1 MNYKKNL
8 NHIKNKDISIAV
20 VGLGYVGLPLALRFI
35 KKKIKVFGFDV
46 DVNKINNLKSGKSYI
61 VDIKSNQLK
70 YFKKNNSRI
79 SNRMNIL
86 KNAQIIFICLPTP
99 LNKQNLPDMSYLQ
112 NFYKKMN
119 KIISNGQT
127 IILESTVYPGATS
140 NLIKNFDKKFIVGK
154 DIFIG
159 YSPERENP
167 GDKKFSYTTTPK
179 LISGKTKA
187 CLKIVEA
194 IYNLIVKKTYKVLD
208 IESAEMSKLLE
219 NTYRAVN
226 ISLINEIKIICEKL
240 NLNIYEI
247 INAASSKN
255 FGFTRFDPGPGI
267 GGHCIPID
275 PIYLSWRSNQVG
287 YNPKFIKVS
296 ADLAKKIPFWIVN
309 KMDNFF
315 KKKNQHLKK
324 VLIIGVSYKPN
335 VGDDRESPAF
345 SIMKL
350 LNNRNIKFDYHDKY
364 FKSLRI
370 GRNNKINKRSIN
382 LSKANLKKY
391 QSTII
396 VTNHNYIDY
405 EKLIKF
411 SKVVFDTRAA
421 TLKYKKKYNH
431 KLIYC

>member
-1 MNYKKNL
+1 MNYKDIIS
-8 NHIKNKDISIAV
+8 HIKKKDISIAI

-35 KKKIKVFGFDV
+35 KQKIKVYGFDV
-46 DVNKINNLKSGKSYI
+46 DKNKINKLRNGKTYI
-61 VDIKSNQLK
+61 VDADPKQLK
-70 YFKKNNSRI
+70 YFKKNKLKI
-79 SNRMNIL
+79 STEISIL
-86 KNAQIIFICLPTP
+86 KKAQIIFVCLPTP
-99 LNKQNLPDMSYLQ
+99 LNKKNSPDMSYLK

-119 KIISNGQT
+119 KIIVKGQT
-127 IILESTVYPGATS
+127 IILESTVYPGATTYLMKTL
-140 NLIKNFDKKFIVGK
+140 NKKYIVGK

-167 GDKKFSYTTTPK
+167 GDKKFSYKTTPK
-179 LISGKTKA
+179 IISGKTDK
-187 CLKIVEA
+187 CLKITEA
-194 IYNLIVKKTYKVLD
+194 IYRLIASKTYKVSD
-208 IESAEMSKLLE
+208 VESAEMSKLLE

-247 INAASSKN
+247 IDAASTKN
-255 FGFTRFDPGPGI
+255 FGFKRFEPGPGI

-275 PIYLSWRSNQVG
+275 PIYLSWISTQAG

-296 ADLAKKIPFWIVN
+296 ADLAKKIPNWIVN
-309 KMDNFF
+309 KMINFF
-315 KKKNQHLKK
+315 KKKQIPLKK
-324 VLIIGVSYKPN
+324 ILIVGISYKPN

-350 LNNRNIKFDYHDKY
+350 LNNKNIDFDYHDEY

-370 GRNNKINKRSIN
+370 GRNNKLKKKSVNFS
-382 LSKANLKKY
+382 SANLKKY
-391 QSTII
+391 QCSII
-396 VTNHNYIDY
+396 VTNHNYINY

-411 SKVVFDTRAA
+411 SKFVFDTRAA
-421 TLKYKKKYNH
+421 TLKHKKKYNH